1 MNNQDPLYFNGIDP
15 RTGDYLFPPQ
25 SPQELARTVVPARG
39 QAEEEPDTEA
49 EDHAAELKS
58 KADSATNKHL
68 GSLAQDL
75 TDLAQTGWGVVFP
88 FVQEGTEEA
97 ARQQAIRDAL
107 KPLLDLRERQAGR
120 YFKVFDGLNAFRPR
134 DTKQSFLSRNRA
146 GPGPSDPAKVP
157 YYLLLVAS
165 PKELPFSAQYQLDVQ
180 YAVGRLHFDSV
191 DDYAAYASSVVAAET
206 GGLQLARKVA
216 TFSVANADD
225 PATQLSSTHLVTP
238 LFDKLAPR
246 VPGWDIRR
254 YEPAQAT
261 KANLAS
267 LLGGGD
273 DTPALLFT
281 ASHGAGFA
289 KGDPLQR
296 RHQGALICGD
306 WPGPV
311 QWARKPLPSDFYFS
325 ADDLATTANPHGT
338 IVFNFACYGAG
349 TPQFNDYGKRSD
361 ATAREAIADAAFQSA
376 LHQRL
381 LSLPRGGVLA
391 AVGHVERAWGCS
403 FLWPGSGGRT
413 GSPAQLAVFE
423 SAMFQLLQGWPIGAA
438 LETFNQRYAELSSD
452 LSAELEEISFGK
464 KYDSLTIADM
474 WTANNDAR
482 GYAITGD
489 PAVRIPMAPT
499 GGATKRVEIQRI
511 ELHTAAVAATPPQ
524 EPAAQQPTKQPEP
537 APAKSTYAFDVPT
550 GLTAAELTRV
560 FGGDGCLTVRTSLT
574 ADPTHDGAPIAV
586 SRITLDGS
594 VDHNFADA
602 APAGLRKLHEDL
614 LLRAQA
620 HRTALLQAL
629 AAAAARQKR

>member
-15 RTGDYLFPPQ
+15 RTGEYLFAPQ

-39 QAEEEPDTEA
+39 RASDDDDEGDDDDEKKSA
-49 EDHAAELKS
+49 RDHAAELKS
-58 KADSATNKHL
+58 KALSATNKHL

-88 FVQEGTEEA
+88 FVDEGTEEA

-120 YFKVFDGLNAFRPR
+120 YYKVFDGLKAFRGR
-134 DTKQSFLSRNRA
+134 DTKQKFLSRNLA

-165 PKELPFSAQYQLDVQ
+165 PKEIPFSAQYQLDVQ

-191 DDYAAYASSVVAAET
+191 DDYAAYANSVVAAET
-206 GGLQLARKVA
+206 GGLQLARKIA

-225 PATQLSSTHLVTP
+225 PATQLSSAHLVTP

-246 VPGWDIRR
+246 VPSWDIRR

-349 TPQFNDYGKRSD
+349 TPEFNDYGKRHD

-381 LSLPRGGVLA
+381 LSLPRGGALA

-403 FLWPGSGGRT
+403 FLWPGSGGRG

-423 SAMFQLLQGWPIGAA
+423 SAMFQLMQGWPVGAA

-464 KYDSLTIADM
+464 KYDSLAIADM

-489 PAVRIPMAPT
+489 PAVRIPMAPQNAPT
-499 GGATKRVEIQRI
+499 RRVEVQRI
-511 ELHTAAVAATPPQ
+511 EIRTADITPAP
-524 EPAAQQPTKQPEP
+524 QQP
-537 APAKSTYAFDVPT
+537 APQPT
-550 GLTAAELTRV
+550 GLTAAELARV
-560 FGGDGCLTVRTSLT
+560 FGGDGSLTVRTSIT
-574 ADPTHDGAPIAV
+574 ADPTQDGQPIAV
-586 SRITLDGS
+586 SRIALDGS
-594 VDHNFADA
+594 IVNNFADA
-602 APAGLRKLHEDL
+602 ASTDLRKLHDDL
-614 LLRAQA
+614 LQRAQA